1 MPYSQLEFQ
10 TDINTA
16 NDYTRAYTPAF
27 TNAGYQG
34 PMTFEGFAN
43 AGYYGGDPFSFGQY
57 LQQRQIGSPMPT
69 VTI

>member
-1 MPYSQLEFQ
+1 
-10 TDINTA
+10 
-16 NDYTRAYTPAF
+16 
-27 TNAGYQG
+27 
-34 PMTFEGFAN
+34 MTFEGFAN